1 MAHAQFNS
9 NIKIFSHIDF
19 IHLIAILFYRF
30 RSHPQDSDDQTE
42 NKQSRKSSIR
52 VQQKQVKKAV
62 GLRNL
67 GNTCFMN
74 AVLQSLK
81 YEINY

>member
-1 MAHAQFNS
+1 MLEVQGAHGEGEGRGRNS
-9 NIKIFSHIDF
+9 WLRTRITYF
-19 IHLIAILFYRF
+19 R
-30 RSHPQDSDDQTE
+30 RSHPKDNDDQSE
-42 NKQSRKSSIR
+42 NKQSRQLSVR
-52 VQQKQVKKAV
+52 AGQQKAEKKAV

-81 YEINY
+81 